1 MVWAEQQ
8 FNKLRVKRDHEQYQR
23 NIDCFR
29 RLVAENK
36 IKSIP
41 DDLIELWN
49 EEDAMDEV
57 QMPARKDDMF
67 NDELWDHQW
76 YLHDTRYLTQD
87 LPDISLHVENV
98 WREGIAGNGIRVV
111 VIDDGLDHSH
121 PDLIQNYDKDIRYQ
135 K

>member
-23 NIDCFR
+23 NLDYFR

-41 DDLIELWN
+41 EDLIELWN

-98 WREGIAGNGIRVV
+98 WREGIAGNGIRIV

-121 PDLIQNYDKDIRYQ
+121 PDLIQNYDMDIRY
-135 K
+135 

>member
-1 MVWAEQQ
+1 
-8 FNKLRVKRDHEQYQR
+8 
-23 NIDCFR
+23 
-29 RLVAENK
+29 
-36 IKSIP
+36 
-41 DDLIELWN
+41 
-49 EEDAMDEV
+49 MDEV

-121 PDLIQNYDKDIRYQ
+121 PDLIQNYDKDIRQESNVTRSKIYRCDSDKAAMVAHDYVKQ
-135 K
+135 KSNMNEIMDS